1 MRQAGVTLLE
11 LLIVIALMGIVAALV
26 VPMFGGPVST
36 SELRATARQ
45 LAAGLRLAR
54 SEAVSERRETFLVVD
69 VAGKRF
75 KVDREA
81 REHALPSKVDLKL
94 FTAQNDL
101 VSELIRARVADAPL
115 TEVQLLSY
123 CELMVEAGNE
133 TTRNAISGGL
143 LAFCDHR
150 GEWEIHPM
158 FGQRLPVARHD
169 ARGRRQHGEEQ
180 DTEPRHARTRAGDRA
195 LLRDGSLRRG
205 LHGRR
210 GRVRRGVLCG
220 TVTRVAQQGHG
231 ILFG

>member
-101 VSELIRARVADAPL
+101 VSENVGAIRFYPDGGSNGGRLTVAAGARKINVDVDWLTGRVA
-115 TEVQLLSY
+115 
-123 CELMVEAGNE
+123 
-133 TTRNAISGGL
+133 
-143 LAFCDHR
+143 
-150 GEWEIHPM
+150 
-158 FGQRLPVARHD
+158 
-169 ARGRRQHGEEQ
+169 
-180 DTEPRHARTRAGDRA
+180 
-195 LLRDGSLRRG
+195 
-205 LHGRR
+205 
-210 GRVRRGVLCG
+210 
-220 TVTRVAQQGHG
+220 
-231 ILFG
+231 ILD